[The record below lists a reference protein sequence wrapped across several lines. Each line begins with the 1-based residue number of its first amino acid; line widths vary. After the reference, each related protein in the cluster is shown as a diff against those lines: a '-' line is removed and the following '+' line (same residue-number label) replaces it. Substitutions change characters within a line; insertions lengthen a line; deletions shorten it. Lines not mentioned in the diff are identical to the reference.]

1 MTHIISI
8 IVVTLNEARHI
19 PRLKKAIDAL
29 GRPNDLEIETLLVD
43 GGSSDATAQ
52 TARDS
57 GFSKVIELP
66 GASIPACRNRGLA
79 EARGELIAFLDG
91 DCEPAREWLSNAWPH
106 LAVAE
111 PVIVGWP
118 VEPPAPGTWVQ
129 RTWHAHWLFK
139 NPAATSREPVSA
151 DAFRLLTTRNML
163 FTKEAANQLS
173 GFDERLTTG
182 EDTDFVFRAYAQ
194 GIRVLGVPSLR
205 VIHHGE
211 PATLCAF
218 FRQQLWH
225 ANKSSYSKIISTTG
239 TRAGRNAVIFS
250 WAYAACLALCLLA
263 IPAALWL
270 SRSAL
275 LLTLPL
281 TLLLLGPAVLIASR
295 AGNPAL
301 IPSLAALY
309 GAYGLARSL
318 DLLGFGRAKRSWKST
333 MTTPNR
339 QSEMGHRK
347 SQ

>member
-1 MTHIISI
+1 MPSVCSI

-19 PRLKKAIDAL
+19 TRIKKAIDAL
-29 GRPNDLEIETLLVD
+29 DRPESFEIETILVD

-52 TARDS
+52 TARGN
-57 GFSKVIELP
+57 GFVKIIELP
-66 GASIPACRNRGLA
+66 DASIPTCRNRGLA
-79 EARGELIAFLDG
+79 EAKGELIAFLDG
-91 DCEPAREWLSNAWPH
+91 DCEPARDWLSNALPH
-106 LAVAE
+106 LAASD

-129 RTWHAHWLFK
+129 RAWHAHWLFK

-151 DAFRLLTTRNML
+151 EAFRLLTTRNML
-163 FTKEAANQLS
+163 LTKAAADQLG
-173 GFDERLTTG
+173 GFDEHLPTG
-182 EDTDFVFRAYAQ
+182 EDTDFVFRAHAK

-211 PATLCAF
+211 PATLHDF

-225 ANKSSYSKIISTTG
+225 ANKSSYSKIMNTAG

-250 WAYAACLALCLLA
+250 WAYAACFALCLLA

-281 TLLLLGPAVLIASR
+281 ILLLLGPAVLIASR

-301 IPSLAALY
+301 IPALAALY
-309 GAYGLARSL
+309 GAYGFARSL
-318 DLLGFGRAKRSWKST
+318 DLMGFGRAKRSWKST

-339 QSEMGHRK
+339 QSEMGNRK

>member
-1 MTHIISI
+1 MPHIISI
-8 IVVTLNEARHI
+8 IVVTLNEAQHI
-19 PRLKKAIDAL
+19 PRLRNAVDAL
-29 GRPNDLEIETLLVD
+29 ERPDDLEIETILVD

-66 GASIPACRNRGLA
+66 GASIPACRNRGVA

-91 DCEPAREWLSNAWPH
+91 DCEPAKDWLSHALPH
-106 LAVAE
+106 LATTD
-111 PVIVGWP
+111 PVIIGWP
-118 VEPPAPGTWVQ
+118 VEPPEPGTWVQ
-129 RTWHAHWLFK
+129 RAWHMHWLFK

-151 DAFRLLTTRNML
+151 EAFRLLTTRNML
-163 FTKEAANQLS
+163 LTRAAADQLG
-173 GFDERLTTG
+173 GFDEHLTTG
-182 EDTDFVFRAYAQ
+182 EDTDFVFRAHAK
-194 GIRVLGVPSLR
+194 GIRVLGIPSLR

-211 PATLCAF
+211 PATLRDF

-225 ANKSSYSKIISTTG
+225 ANRSSYAKIISTAG

-250 WAYAACLALCLLA
+250 WAYAACFALCLLA
-263 IPAALWL
+263 IPAAMLL
-270 SRSAL
+270 SRSAFAL
-275 LLTLPL
+275 VLPL
-281 TLLLLGPAVLIASR
+281 IALLLGPAVLIASR

-339 QSEMGHRK
+339 QSEIGNRT